1 MPNIKI
7 VQVSSYLP
15 ERVVTN
21 EEIEQLVNSKE
32 QTLPP
37 GILEK
42 LFRIKE
48 RRFAGRHVQ
57 TSDLAANAA
66 RPIVEQVG
74 AANIEY
80 LIFSGACSDLI
91 EPATA
96 NIVQHK
102 LGLQCPVF
110 DLKNACNSFVDAIT
124 VANSFIQTGICKNV
138 LIVTG
143 EKLSDG
149 VRLDGNHSSDH
160 LAAFSLGDAGAAMFL
175 TASEDGSGIH
185 FQKKMTRGQHWQLC
199 TIKGGGSMFP
209 QEPHMNYF
217 EGSTAELKSVIQEE
231 GVAFVR
237 ECYEESGWSADMV
250 DHLFTHQVSAGTFR
264 AVEQAT
270 GVPAERI
277 TSVFE
282 NLGNTAAASIPLAIC
297 DAIEAGRLKRGDKVM
312 LFGIAAGCSLSI
324 QFLTW

>member
-1 MPNIKI
+1 MLVNAK
-7 VQVSSYLP
+7 
-15 ERVVTN
+15 
-21 EEIEQLVNSKE
+21 EQL
-32 QTLPP
+32 LPP

-42 LFRIKE
+42 LFRIRE
-48 RRFAGRHVQ
+48 RRFADRLVQ

-66 RPIVEQVG
+66 RPIVEQFG
-74 AANIEY
+74 AQRIEY
-80 LIFSGACSDLI
+80 LIFAGACSDLI

-102 LGLQCPVF
+102 LGLSCPVF

-124 VANSFIQTGICKNV
+124 VASSFIETGICSNV

-149 VRLDGNHSSDH
+149 VRLDGNHSDAH
-160 LAAFSLGDAGAAMFL
+160 LAAFSLGDAGAAMLL
-175 TASEDGSGIH
+175 TISDGDSRIH
-185 FQKKMTRGQHWQLC
+185 FQSKMTRGQHWPLC

-217 EGSTAELKSVIQEE
+217 EGSTAELKSVILEE
-231 GVAFVR
+231 GVAFVK
-237 ECYEESGWSADMV
+237 ECYEESGWTSGMI

-264 AVEQAT
+264 VVEQVT
-270 GVPAERI
+270 GIPAGRI

-282 NLGNTAAASIPLAIC
+282 NFGNTAAASIPLAIC
-297 DAIEAGRLKRGDKVM
+297 DALQAGRLKRGDKVM

>member
-1 MPNIKI
+1 MPNVRIA
-7 VQVSSYLP
+7 QVSSYLP
-15 ERVVTN
+15 DRVVTN
-21 EEIEQLVNSKE
+21 EEIEQQVNVEK
-32 QTLPP
+32 QLLPP

-42 LFRIKE
+42 LFRNRE
-48 RRFAGRHVQ
+48 RRFAARDVQ

-66 RPIVEQVG
+66 RPIVEQFG
-74 AANIEY
+74 AERIEY
-80 LIFSGACSDLI
+80 LIFAGACSDLI

-102 LGLQCPVF
+102 LGLRCPAF

-124 VANSFIQTGICKNV
+124 VANSFIQTGVCGNV

-149 VRLDGNHSSDH
+149 VRLDGNHTAAH
-160 LAAFSLGDAGAAMFL
+160 LAAFSLGDAGAAMLL
-175 TASEDGSGIH
+175 TLSDNESGIH
-185 FQKKMTRGQHWQLC
+185 FQKKLTRGQHWQLC

-217 EGSTAELKSVIQEE
+217 EGSTSELKSVILEE
-231 GVAFVR
+231 GVAFVKA
-237 ECYEESGWSADMV
+237 CYEESGWSADMI
-250 DHLFTHQVSAGTFR
+250 DHLFTHQVSGGTFR
-264 AVEQAT
+264 VVEQAT
-270 GVPAERI
+270 GIPVERI

-282 NLGNTAAASIPLAIC
+282 KSGNTAAASIPLAIC
-297 DAIEAGRLKRGDKVM
+297 DALKAGRLKRGDKVM
-312 LFGIAAGCSLSI
+312 LFGIAAGASLSI